1 MYYFLRIKVRL
12 YKGGIVVNSSSSMRQ
27 PGDDSYHSQVVEG
40 SLQGMSRDYNGQQRS
55 RPGRVEIF
63 FHIAKTGRLIK
74 ALLLDRRVPIWR
86 KAFFFGSIGGLL
98 FILLFP
104 DLINETI
111 MSTVL
116 PLAGT
121 VIGIPLD
128 AGFDWLAFAIA
139 IVTLLRFF
147 PAELVAEHYR
157 RIFS

>member
-1 MYYFLRIKVRL
+1 
-12 YKGGIVVNSSSSMRQ
+12 VNSSSSMRQ
-27 PGDDSYHSQVVEG
+27 DRNDYYNPQVVEG
-40 SLQGMSRDYNGQQRS
+40 SSQGISRDYNKQQRT

-74 ALLLDRRVPIWR
+74 ALLLDQRVPIWR

-116 PLAGT
+116 PLAGS
-121 VIGIPLD
+121 VIGVPLD
-128 AGFDWLAFAIA
+128 AGFDWLAFAIT

>member
-1 MYYFLRIKVRL
+1 M
-12 YKGGIVVNSSSSMRQ
+12 NSSSSMRQ
-27 PGDDSYHSQVVEG
+27 PGDDSYHSRVVEG
-40 SLQGMSRDYNGQQRS
+40 SLQGIPGDSNGQQRT
-55 RPGRVEIF
+55 RPGRLEIF
-63 FHIAKTGRLIK
+63 LHITKTGRLVK
-74 ALLLDRRVPIWR
+74 ALVLDRRVALWR
-86 KAFFFGSIGGLL
+86 KAFFFGSIAGLL

-104 DLINETI
+104 DLLNETI

-121 VIGIPLD
+121 VIGVPLD

>member
-1 MYYFLRIKVRL
+1 MKSY
-12 YKGGIVVNSSSSMRQ
+12 SSMRQ
-27 PGDDSYHSQVVEG
+27 NRDDCYNPQVVEG
-40 SLQGMSRDYNGQQRS
+40 SSQGIPRDYNRQQRT

-104 DLINETI
+104 DLLNETV